1 MPVLSQD
8 EKGQVI
14 GHLESV
20 KSISEVAKMFG
31 CTRATIHS
39 LKQKFAATGTL
50 KRKKGSGRKIST
62 TEIQENAIITA
73 HELNHFKTAAKKT
86 SRFKIN
92 RVLKSAGIRAQKP
105 AKKPR
110 LADHHKDERLV
121 WCQKHVLN
129 IMTFNKF
136 CNSQFFRRILNIK
149 SMGSVFFYELT
160 KDNTLL

>member
-62 TEIQENAIITA
+62 TEIPKAGSHRGTRRTA
-73 HELNHFKTAAKKT
+73 CGPRN
-86 SRFKIN
+86 KI
-92 RVLKSAGIRAQKP
+92 
-105 AKKPR
+105 
-110 LADHHKDERLV
+110 
-121 WCQKHVLN
+121 
-129 IMTFNKF
+129 
-136 CNSQFFRRILNIK
+136 
-149 SMGSVFFYELT
+149 
-160 KDNTLL
+160 

>member
-20 KSISEVAKMFG
+20 KSISDVAKMFG

-73 HELNHFKTAAKKT
+73 HELNHFKAAAKNTEQVQNKPRTEICWYTGPKT
-86 SRFKIN
+86 SQETTA
-92 RVLKSAGIRAQKP
+92 S
-105 AKKPR
+105 
-110 LADHHKDERLV
+110 
-121 WCQKHVLN
+121 
-129 IMTFNKF
+129 
-136 CNSQFFRRILNIK
+136 
-149 SMGSVFFYELT
+149 
-160 KDNTLL
+160 

>member
-8 EKGQVI
+8 EKGRVI

-20 KSISEVAKMFG
+20 KSISDVAKMFG

-73 HELNHFKTAAKKT
+73 HELNHFKTAAKKKKKT
-86 SRFKIN
+86 EQVQN
-92 RVLKSAGIRAQKP
+92 
-105 AKKPR
+105 KPR
-110 LADHHKDERLV
+110 TEICWYTGPK
-121 WCQKHVLN
+121 
-129 IMTFNKF
+129 T
-136 CNSQFFRRILNIK
+136 SQETTA
-149 SMGSVFFYELT
+149 S
-160 KDNTLL
+160 

>member
-39 LKQKFAATGTL
+39 LKQKFAATRTL

-62 TEIQENAIITA
+62 TEIQET
-73 HELNHFKTAAKKT
+73 
-86 SRFKIN
+86 
-92 RVLKSAGIRAQKP
+92 
-105 AKKPR
+105 
-110 LADHHKDERLV
+110 
-121 WCQKHVLN
+121 
-129 IMTFNKF
+129 
-136 CNSQFFRRILNIK
+136 
-149 SMGSVFFYELT
+149 
-160 KDNTLL
+160 